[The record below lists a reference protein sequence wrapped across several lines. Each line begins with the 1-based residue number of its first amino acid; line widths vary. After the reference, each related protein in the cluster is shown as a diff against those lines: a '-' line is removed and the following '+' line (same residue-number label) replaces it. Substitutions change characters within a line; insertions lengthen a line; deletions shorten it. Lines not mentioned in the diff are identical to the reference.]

1 MGCRRQVGYV
11 GVTVIAVIAG
21 TWCWIVQAVFY
32 GAPDPTGQRVS
43 PVRQEALG
51 WLQGQQK
58 HLRASPR

>member
-1 MGCRRQVGYV
+1 M

-32 GAPDPTGQRVS
+32 GAPDPTGQHVS
-43 PVRQEALG
+43 PVKQEALG